1 MRSRPEAGPVLV
13 LFRTTHLWRLAFA
26 TALIG
31 VLVIA
36 LWPTGRGA
44 DWFPQADKLR
54 HALAFVA
61 LWAIGRRAAL
71 RPSWVLALGLV
82 AFGIGIEVAQSFT
95 PDREASVADV
105 LADAL
110 GIAAGRWLLGSP

>member
-1 MRSRPEAGPVLV
+1 MSGPLAA
-13 LFRTTHLWRLAFA
+13 RMTRASHLWRLAFA
-26 TALIG
+26 AALIG
-31 VLVIA
+31 ILVLA
-36 LWPTGRGA
+36 LWPSGQGA

-54 HALAFVA
+54 HALAFIA
-61 LWAIGRRAAL
+61 LWAIGRRAGL
-71 RPSWVLALGLV
+71 RPSWALALGLV

-95 PDREASVADV
+95 PDREPSAADV